1 MGNCP
6 RGKIMKTL
14 STILLTA
21 LIALTIAC
29 GYSKKATTPAV
40 AGTMPTIAELAPA
53 TTNSSEPAF
62 LLTVNGTNF
71 SAKAT
76 INWNGIAQATTY
88 VSASQLT
95 AIIPASSI
103 STAATVTV
111 TVTNPGTAGTG
122 AYGSGG
128 TLAETS
134 NAMSFTIN

>member
-53 TTNSSEPAF
+53 TTNSGEPAF
-62 LLTVNGTNF
+62 LLT
-71 SAKAT
+71 KAT

>member
-1 MGNCP
+1 
-6 RGKIMKTL
+6 
-14 STILLTA
+14 
-21 LIALTIAC
+21 
-29 GYSKKATTPAV
+29 
-40 AGTMPTIAELAPA
+40 
-53 TTNSSEPAF
+53 
-62 LLTVNGTNF
+62 
-71 SAKAT
+71 
-76 INWNGIAQATTY
+76 